1 MNHYETLFILKPTL
15 TDEEIK
21 NQVDTIKS
29 SIEELNGKI
38 EAVNAIG
45 TRKLAYPINK
55 NERGVYTV
63 IYHTTP
69 ADAISEIE
77 RRLRYNENC
86 LRFLTLKYKNKKE
99 ISKFFEQVK
108 AYSGN
113 SNKEETTEASEEA

>member
-38 EAVNAIG
+38 EAINAIG

-113 SNKEETTEASEEA
+113 SNKEETVEASEEA